1 MATEHSREAVKEKI
15 KKMASQRQDDGSDKT
30 T

>member
-1 MATEHSREAVKEKI
+1 MAAEHSMEAGKEKI
-15 KKMASQRQDDGSDKT
+15 KKMASQGQDDGSDKT